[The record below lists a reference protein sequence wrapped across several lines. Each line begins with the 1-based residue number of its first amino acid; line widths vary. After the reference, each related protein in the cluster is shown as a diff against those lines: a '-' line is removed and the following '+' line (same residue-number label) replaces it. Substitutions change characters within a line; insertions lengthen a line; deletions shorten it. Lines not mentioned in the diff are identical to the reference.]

1 MNKWKIIAG
10 IIVFGSFWGFSEI
23 LIGSALSDMGL
34 PTGTIMTGFFA
45 LTILVLSRMYFK
57 QPGMQLGIGLVA
69 GGLRL
74 FNPFMGCHLCSALAI
89 MAEGAIFELIWYKI
103 SPDFKQLKNTI
114 NQVSIG
120 IITTYT
126 IFIGGYI
133 ITQILTPIVAG
144 STFYIE
150 NLLVFMPSILARG
163 LIPAILGGAILP
175 VAFLIKKAD
184 IKIKDHLYYPATL
197 SISVV
202 CWLII
207 FGIWAIF
214 S

>member
-1 MNKWKIIAG
+1 MNKWKILAA

-23 LIGSALSDMGL
+23 LIGSSMSEMGI
-34 PTGTIMTGFFA
+34 PTGAIMTGFFA
-45 LTILVLSRMYFK
+45 LPLLVISRMYFK

-69 GGLRL
+69 GGLRI
-74 FNPFMGCHLCSALAI
+74 FNPFMGCHLCSAIAI

-103 SPDFKQLKNTI
+103 SPDLKQLKTTI

-133 ITQILTPIVAG
+133 ITQIFTPIVAG

-163 LIPAILGGAILP
+163 LVPAILGGAILP
-175 VAFLIKKAD
+175 VTFLIRKAD
-184 IKIKDHLYYPATL
+184 IKIKDQLYYPATL
-197 SISVV
+197 GISLV
-202 CWLII
+202 CWFLI
-207 FGIWAIF
+207 FGIWFIF